1 MIGIIGALDLET
13 ETLIRD
19 MQQKEERE
27 ISGIRF
33 VEGYWQA
40 RKTVV
45 ATSGVGKVF
54 AALCAEAMILSY
66 RPEVIINSGIAG
78 ALDPRLHILN
88 VAVANSVVQHDID
101 TCAFGDPPG
110 LIPGIEQVE
119 LPTDRRLA
127 AAFENAA
134 RALGVPVTSGV
145 VASGD
150 QFIADQRRKEE
161 IRRVFGAVCCEMEG
175 AAIGQ
180 VCRINR
186 VPFAVLRTISDE
198 AEDRAKLDYPAFAAA
213 AAEQGYQILKK
224 AWEELAQ

>member
-78 ALDPRLHILN
+78 ALDPRLQRPDNPALH
-88 VAVANSVVQHDID
+88 
-101 TCAFGDPPG
+101 DPPPH
-110 LIPGIEQVE
+110 LKWYATRQKAPG
-119 LPTDRRLA
+119 
-127 AAFENAA
+127 
-134 RALGVPVTSGV
+134 
-145 VASGD
+145 
-150 QFIADQRRKEE
+150 
-161 IRRVFGAVCCEMEG
+161 
-175 AAIGQ
+175 
-180 VCRINR
+180 
-186 VPFAVLRTISDE
+186 
-198 AEDRAKLDYPAFAAA
+198 
-213 AAEQGYQILKK
+213 
-224 AWEELAQ
+224 